1 MFVFDRYR
9 VLAGLC
15 GALLAASGTGCRL
28 AQEHAGHGLRGGVEL
43 KNETLGTHP
52 PQQGP
57 RQVYVAD
64 FALDSSDFQGDQGV
78 RGMLP
83 ERAQQGLLGQAGER
97 LPHHFATTD
106 PAARAREIVDAMAT
120 SLVNSLRDKGFP
132 SQRYQGSD
140 SALPNDGWLLQGVFT
155 EVGEGNRFK
164 RAIIG
169 FGQGASTMEVQ
180 VGISDLA
187 GAHPREP
194 FMVFGTVKDPS
205 KMPGAAVT
213 MNPYVA
219 AAKFMM
225 EKDATGK
232 DVQKTADQIV
242 SEMLKYED
250 KIRQE
255 AQNRKAR

>member
-1 MFVFDRYR
+1 MLSFVRSR
-9 VLAGLC
+9 VLQGFCLT
-15 GALLAASGTGCRL
+15 LLAASGAGCRL
-28 AQEHAGHGLRGGVEL
+28 AQEHAGHGVRGGVEL
-43 KNETLGTHP
+43 KNETLGSHP

-57 RQVYVAD
+57 RLVYVAD

-83 ERAQQGLLGQAGER
+83 ERAQQGMLGQVGER

-120 SLVNSLRDKGFP
+120 SLLNSLRDKGIP
-132 SQRYQGSD
+132 CQRFQGTDSD
-140 SALPNDGWLLQGVFT
+140 LPNDGWLMQGVFT

-187 GAHPREP
+187 GNHPREP

-205 KMPGAAVT
+205 KMPGAAAT

-225 EKDATGK
+225 EKNATGK
-232 DVQKTADQIV
+232 DVQKTADQIIG
-242 SEMLKYED
+242 EMLKYED
-250 KIRQE
+250 KIKKE
-255 AQNRKAR
+255 AQSRQAH